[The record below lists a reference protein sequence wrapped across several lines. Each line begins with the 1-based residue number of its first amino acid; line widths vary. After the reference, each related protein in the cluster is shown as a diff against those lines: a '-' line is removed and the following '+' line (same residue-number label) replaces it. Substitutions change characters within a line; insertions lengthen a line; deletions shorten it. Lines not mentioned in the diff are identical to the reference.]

1 MGKMSKKVTI
11 VFIVLSVFF
20 FLAYCGTKVNLDY
33 ARDKLENLEQE
44 YESVQIELDVAKEN
58 YEQIKEQYS
67 NVRSERN
74 EMRSELNFWQDYAVM
89 VTEHGEKYHT
99 YGCQYVEGRTFW
111 IYNVEAAIS
120 RGYEPCSVCDPPRR

>member
-1 MGKMSKKVTI
+1 MDEAGLLKRLKRARVLFACSILTILVMAGLFIYEMG
-11 VFIVLSVFF
+11 
-20 FLAYCGTKVNLDY
+20 
-33 ARDKLENLEQE
+33 EQVKETE
-44 YESVQIELDVAKEN
+44 YVQVELDVAKEN
-58 YEQIKEQYS
+58 YEQIKNQYS

-74 EMRSELNFWQDYAVM
+74 EMRSELNFWKDYAVV

-99 YGCQYVEGRTFW
+99 YGCQYVEGREFW